1 MLRNRYLSVYT
12 LSFAAGIAA
21 GFCVYAAGGAVSFIL
36 LGCLCVSTVVLAV
49 LFRKKREVLL
59 YVLIVG
65 IGLLCGGLRFALA
78 SFGGERYAAFVGRED
93 TAVGTVVESAS
104 SAEST
109 ERLLRV
115 ERSRIA
121 LPKGTL
127 LVFYAETELPVR
139 VGDRVTVTLTGI
151 RKPGVLHR
159 AEGASLAA
167 DGQILSVHSG
177 DGVQDRFLAAVRAAC
192 ERLYAPYGEAGTAQ
206 ALLLRERSMLEAEE
220 ISAYRNAGL
229 AHLLAVSG
237 LHLTILLGVFRRFV
251 RHLRLPRWL
260 SALVTLAALL
270 AFCGIT
276 AYSPSVVRAAVMAGV
291 LTAGD
296 YLVHRTDRLSI
307 LFAALL
313 AFLLANPYALR
324 SAGLQLSFL
333 ACLGLLLL
341 RTQTSRLRHR
351 IRKGHYWGSKRLRY
365 RLYASL
371 TASLLNAGSIVLFTF
386 PTTVFSFGT
395 VAYLSP
401 LANLL
406 VLPLFSLLLV
416 LLLLSVAAY
425 AILPPLAPLLA
436 FLPGQALRL
445 LRGALVFLD
454 THGIGS
460 ADAEIRWMVLPAFL
474 AVCAVLS
481 ALIARKRAFRL
492 YACFFAAFA
501 LTLAIGLLAS

>member
-1 MLRNRYLSVYT
+1 MLRNRFLSVYT

-21 GFCVYAAGGAVSFIL
+21 GFCVYAAGGAVSFL
-36 LGCLCVSTVVLAV
+36 FPVFLCVLTVVLTV
-49 LFRKKREVLL
+49 LFRKRREVLP
-59 YVLIVG
+59 YVLIVAV
-65 IGLLCGGLRFALA
+65 GLLCGGLRLAL
-78 SFGGERYAAFVGRED
+78 SFLGGEDYALFVGRED
-93 TAVGTVVESAS
+93 TVVGTVVESAS
-104 SAEST
+104 SEEGT

-127 LVFYAETELPVR
+127 LVFYADTALPVR
-139 VGDRVTVTLTGI
+139 VGDRVTAALTDI
-151 RKPGVLHR
+151 RPPNVLQR
-159 AEGASLAA
+159 AEDASLAA
-167 DGQILSVHSG
+167 DGQILSVHG
-177 DGVQDRFLAAVRAAC
+177 GNGAGNRFLAAAREAC
-192 ERLYAPYGEAGTAQ
+192 ERLYAPYGAAGTAQ
-206 ALLLRERSMLEAEE
+206 ALLFRERSMLEIEE
-220 ISAYRNAGL
+220 VSVYRNAGL
-229 AHLLAVSG
+229 AHLLSVSG

-251 RHLRLPRWL
+251 GHMRLPRWL
-260 SALVTLAALL
+260 SALITLAALL
-270 AFCGIT
+270 AFCKVT
-276 AYSPSVVRAAVMAGV
+276 AFSPSVVRAAVMAGALIAGEYLAHRLDG
-291 LTAGD
+291 LT
-296 YLVHRTDRLSI
+296 I
-307 LFAALL
+307 LFAALFAL
-313 AFLLANPYALR
+313 LLANPYALR

-341 RTQTSRLRHR
+341 RTQATRIRHR
-351 IRKGHYWGSKRLRY
+351 IRMGHYRGHKRLRY

-371 TASLLNAGSIVLFTF
+371 TASLLQAGSIVLFTF

-401 LANLL
+401 AVNLL
-406 VLPLFSLLLV
+406 VLPFFTPLLV

-436 FLPGQALRL
+436 FLPGQTLRL

-460 ADAEIRWMVLPAFL
+460 ADADIRWMVLPVLL

-501 LTLAIGLLAS
+501 LTLAVGLIFG